1 MAVSDGVRDGRRA
14 ITAAMLVAGLVPALV
29 GAGVGIHDES
39 GARLET
45 SAALLWGL
53 WLGGLPLA
61 ATVVALRK
69 AERRTQVGRLLGL
82 VAMAAVAVGV
92 VAWLALVDHDIVGI
106 ALLYIPPLQ
115 ALIWLVQGVALR
127 VHGRGAVSA

>member
-1 MAVSDGVRDGRRA
+1 MRVSDGVRDGRRA
-14 ITAAMLVAGLVPALV
+14 TAAAMVAAGLVPVLV
-29 GAGVGIHDES
+29 GVAIGIHDE
-39 GARLET
+39 ATPRLQL

-69 AERRTQVGRLLGL
+69 PERRTQLGRLVAL
-82 VAMAAVAVGV
+82 VAMAAVAVGIA
-92 VAWLALVDHDIVGI
+92 AWLAVVDDDVVGVALV
-106 ALLYIPPLQ
+106 YIPPLQ

-127 VHGRGAVSA
+127 VHARRALSA